1 MHGRSGF
8 PRRGGDSVLR
18 DRLPDE
24 VAEYPDPLLGIDL
37 RASLDDLQPGQAEFL
52 KNCYVDGGVRKR
64 FGAVAVSAT
73 RYASLR
79 GCGGTKVYPNTAT
92 PFRAIAYGTTLATV
106 SESGSLATLTSSLS
120 NDRTVRF
127 QPWTVTDVTYVCTG
141 ADRLG
146 TIDHTTQIYATL
158 TGTNVPASPVQVM
171 PFADRLFAL
180 QDGVVVTSD
189 PRTDT
194 VFAATTSSWA
204 AYQPV
209 GSAGGVTA
217 LHLHSVTGQQ
227 GDPLAQLLLFK
238 QASVSALT
246 GGDFGSNVTSA
257 SPPTGYDGVV
267 TLIAHR
273 VGTNSPRSIVTA
285 PGIGTF
291 WVTQDLN
298 VAWLP
303 FSQVTPLL
311 IGDALYSRRPDI
323 FGLNHAA
330 PTYLDR
336 IWMVYHDRKLKLGF
350 PIGSE
355 PYPSVQYWLDVRQL
369 QGVSPTPEQKF
380 QVAWSGPH
388 TGQTPAH
395 VWVEAE
401 GGDADVLF
409 GIEGDPSLGAYL
421 YRLHEPGITS
431 DTRGETTTAVVSDDA
446 RHYHHFG
453 APGFLKYLQRLRID
467 AGGQLEHA
475 RVELR
480 DLHGETTGMTLQLY
494 KADGTAF
501 STYRYGVGIRYGTG
515 ARYSQTGAN
524 NLAWVDIE
532 SQIATPSIG
541 DAIQLRVRHAT
552 GTFVMRSARSQTR
565 ILKQEQVS

>member
-1 MHGRSGF
+1 M
-8 PRRGGDSVLR
+8 LR
-18 DRLPDE
+18 NRLPDAA
-24 VAEYPDPLLGIDL
+24 AEYPDPILGIDL
-37 RASLDDLQPGQAEFL
+37 RASLEDLQPGQAEFL
-52 KNCYVDGGVRKR
+52 KNCYYDGGVRKR
-64 FGAVAVSAT
+64 FGSVAVTST
-73 RYASLR
+73 RYAALR
-79 GCGGTKVYPNTAT
+79 GCGGTRVYPNTADA
-92 PFRAIAYGTTLATV
+92 FRVVAYGASLATV
-106 SESGSLATLTSSLS
+106 SNAGVLATITSSLTS
-120 NDRTVRF
+120 DQSVRF

-146 TIDHTTQIYATL
+146 TLDHTTQVYATL
-158 TGTNVPASPVQVM
+158 TGTNIPASPVQVM
-171 PFADRLFAL
+171 PFVDRLFAL

-189 PRTDT
+189 PRVDT
-194 VFAATTSSWA
+194 IFAATTSSWA

-238 QASVSALT
+238 PASVSALT
-246 GGDFGSNVTSA
+246 GTDFGSTVTAA
-257 SPPTGYDGVV
+257 SPPTGYNGVL

-273 VGTNSPRSIVTA
+273 IGTNSPRSIVTA

-311 IGDALYSRRPDI
+311 IGDALYSRRPDLY
-323 FGLNHAA
+323 GLNHAA
-330 PTYLDR
+330 NTYLDR
-336 IWMVYHDRKLKLGF
+336 IWMIYHDRKLKLGF
-350 PIGSE
+350 PVGSDS
-355 PYPSVQYWLDVRQL
+355 YPSIQYWLDVRQL
-369 QGVSPTPEQKF
+369 QGVSPTPEQKL
-380 QVAWSGPH
+380 QVSWSGPH
-388 TGQTPAH
+388 TGQTPSH

-401 GGDADVLF
+401 GGDQDVLF
-409 GIEGDPSLGAYL
+409 GVEGDPTLGAYL
-421 YRLHEPGITS
+421 YQLHQSGITS
-431 DTRGETTTAVVSDDA
+431 DTRGTTATPITSDEA
-446 RHYHHFG
+446 RHYHTFG

-480 DLHGETTGMTLQLY
+480 DLHGDTTGMTLQLY

-501 STYRYGVGIRYGTG
+501 TTNRYGTG
-515 ARYSQTGAN
+515 LRYGTGRRYSQTATN

-541 DAIQLRVRHAT
+541 DAIQLRVQHAT
-552 GTFVMRSARSQTR
+552 GTFVMRKALPQVR
-565 ILKQEQVS
+565 ILTQEQVN